1 MLLDHGAALRRE
13 DGQAYALAGGTIR
26 RQRGDRRVIQTHHV
40 QGVRRRLQLD
50 AVFVVLHLRL
60 HNIGIG
66 AELLRGQ
73 CLLPLKIP
81 ERERGQRL
89 VLAVRADRE
98 SEFGT
103 FDLKEHVALLD
114 LLPQV
119 DIDHADRAGD
129 ARRHMR
135 QGRRVERDLAVHRQE
150 RLRDALLHRLERE
163 KPLGVLRR
171 TNQRGIDFHEP
182 EFVAALF
189 AGVVQD
195 VVLAF
200 DREEFVRRLR
210 RRGVP
215 VAVIVAVAV
224 ILREQRG
231 DRHQS

>member
-1 MLLDHGAALRRE
+1 
-13 DGQAYALAGGTIR
+13 
-26 RQRGDRRVIQTHHV
+26 
-40 QGVRRRLQLD
+40 
-50 AVFVVLHLRL
+50 
-60 HNIGIG
+60 
-66 AELLRGQ
+66 
-73 CLLPLKIP
+73 
-81 ERERGQRL
+81 
-89 VLAVRADRE
+89 
-98 SEFGT
+98 
-103 FDLKEHVALLD
+103 
-114 LLPQV
+114 
-119 DIDHADRAGD
+119 
-129 ARRHMR
+129 MR

-150 RLRDALLHRLERE
+150 RPRDALLDGLECE
-163 KPLGVLRR
+163 EAIGVLRR
-171 TNQRGIDFHEP
+171 TDQRGIDFHEP